1 MLLKKLICTAKRQK
15 ELTFIQEEETGIWV
29 ESFIQFYR
37 QEIIKFHRK
46 DLIFDEERQVQNT
59 LKKENLEINKGLLT
73 NYSFI
78 DSKENAM
85 IQVSDYVVSIIKKYI
100 MFLDRTELEIEQDIK
115 NFDDI
120 QKRNYVL
127 LNTVLKDSSDYNPLF
142 LNFTVCLY
150 TYKKIMKYIKEYSC
164 K

>member
-1 MLLKKLICTAKRQK
+1 
-15 ELTFIQEEETGIWV
+15 
-29 ESFIQFYR
+29 
-37 QEIIKFHRK
+37 
-46 DLIFDEERQVQNT
+46 
-59 LKKENLEINKGLLT
+59 
-73 NYSFI
+73 
-78 DSKENAM
+78 M
-85 IQVSDYVVSIIKKYI
+85 IQISDYVVSIIKKYI

-127 LNTVLKDSSDYNPLF
+127 LNTILKDSLDYNPLF